1 MAPQK
6 IKIPRKMWFRAGVS
20 GMASYLDAAAIVSTG
35 TALVLYQHTLGLT
48 KGNIGALS
56 SVLTLSIALGA
67 LVGGRLGDRFGR
79 RRVFT
84 ATVTLLAAGAT
95 VLAAAHSVPMLCAGI
110 VMLGFAAGADLPVSL
125 ALVAEEAPEG
135 GKGKLV
141 ALSQVLW
148 YCGIIAT
155 QFLGIVAGGLGA
167 TGARIL
173 YGHIAVVAIVVLLLR
188 LRVPESQQW
197 IAAHRRAEQPSDDGV
212 DISAVRQLFTKPY
225 LVPFVSLAAFYSLT
239 NLAANTKG
247 QFGTY
252 MYVNVAGSTVQ
263 VASAIS
269 LALQL
274 VSIVLAIVFMR
285 VVDGPNRMRWYVLGA
300 IGFAGYFSVPAIL
313 GIHVWTLALG
323 NAIGT
328 LGIAFAFEGIY
339 KVWTQ
344 EKFPTLLRATAQ
356 GMTISLARLLA
367 AGVALYTPLLLDA
380 GPRVLFATLAAL
392 IAVATTIGY
401 TINRIPRATSTINA
415 REAAVLVGAR

>member
-1 MAPQK
+1 MRVAEYTLS
-6 IKIPRKMWFRAGVS
+6 AGSNDCRDQRGNRCQQRRPGEHVCRWLPS
-20 GMASYLDAAAIVSTG
+20 ADR
-35 TALVLYQHTLGLT
+35 ALVLDLSGVDFLGVEGLRVLV
-48 KGNIGALS
+48 NIGQQCQRTGLPWAMITSGAIQRLLRIADS
-56 SVLTLSIALGA
+56 IHPIPTARSVKEHLCVADVLDAHRANLGA
-67 LVGGRLGDRFGR
+67 
-79 RRVFT
+79 
-84 ATVTLLAAGAT
+84 
-95 VLAAAHSVPMLCAGI
+95 
-110 VMLGFAAGADLPVSL
+110 FANGYLT
-125 ALVAEEAPEG
+125 E
-135 GKGKLV
+135 KHT
-141 ALSQVLW
+141 
-148 YCGIIAT
+148 T
-155 QFLGIVAGGLGA
+155 Q
-167 TGARIL
+167 
-173 YGHIAVVAIVVLLLR
+173 
-188 LRVPESQQW
+188 
-197 IAAHRRAEQPSDDGV
+197 
-212 DISAVRQLFTKPY
+212 
-225 LVPFVSLAAFYSLT
+225 
-239 NLAANTKG
+239 
-247 QFGTY
+247 
-252 MYVNVAGSTVQ
+252 
-263 VASAIS
+263 ASAIS
-269 LALQL
+269 LALQF

-300 IGFAGYFSVPAIL
+300 IGFAGYFSIPAIL